1 MPQLQ
6 SKAFRHNNK
15 REEVVPERITDGK
28 HNYVSSRSSWSGS
41 GSGSGSQLTLC
52 SLLIVGTFSYIIVC
66 TCDLTQ
72 QIGAEIG
79 RGGFAVV
86 FQAFNVELGDFNAVK
101 RFPLHAID
109 DESLSQIEVGAQARL
124 VTNILSSFNPKLY
137 YLSLLLYF
145 RLKSS

>member
-41 GSGSGSQLTLC
+41 GSGSQLTLC
-52 SLLIVGTFSYIIVC
+52 SLLIVGTLSYIIVC

-109 DESLSQIEVGAQARL
+109 DESLSQIEVGAQAR
-124 VTNILSSFNPKLY
+124 NLSPIFSRLLIPSY
-137 YLSLLLYF
+137 IYLSLLLYF